1 MSLLSRQVCPICCQ
15 PTSAVLQLPYADP
28 RFGALMNGS
37 PALSKVD
44 DKAYEIRECV
54 ECDLLF
60 QTWMLVG
67 EDAELIYTTD
77 RLDDNPAAISLQ
89 PLHAL
94 AHNAEEVLV
103 VRQVFPKQIP
113 RILDFGCGW
122 GKFAS
127 MALAY
132 GCDVY
137 GHEVNTGFAQFC
149 ASRGIKMIS
158 RDQIADHRFD
168 FINAD
173 QVLEHVADPRETL
186 QMLANSL
193 ADDGLI
199 KISVPGS
206 PTLRK
211 LIANS
216 HGNPDMIVRKEYL
229 KPLFPLIHVNLF
241 SPRSLRALAA
251 SAGMQPYRPPFMTW
265 LGAGQMW
272 NMPRQLNRNLIV
284 PFKRFFQRGTYL
296 WLQKTASR

>member
-1 MSLLSRQVCPICCQ
+1 MTLQSRHECPICRQ
-15 PTSAVLQLPYADP
+15 PAPAILQLPYSDARFSGLLNNSAALACVADQ
-28 RFGALMNGS
+28 
-37 PALSKVD
+37 
-44 DKAYEIRECV
+44 AYEIRECAS
-54 ECDLLF
+54 CDLLF

-67 EDAELIYTTD
+67 DEAKLIYTAD
-77 RLDDNPAAISLQ
+77 RPDDNPVAISKQ

-103 VRQVFPKQIP
+103 LRQVLAGRIP
-113 RILDFGCGW
+113 RVLDYGCGW

-137 GHEVNTGFAQFC
+137 GYEINTGFAQYC
-149 ASRGIKMIS
+149 AGRGIKMLMREEIPS
-158 RDQIADHRFD
+158 RQFD
-168 FINAD
+168 FINVD

-186 QMLANSL
+186 QFLAGSL
-193 ADDGLI
+193 ADGGLI

-211 LIANS
+211 IIAS
-216 HGNPDMIVRKEYL
+216 SGGNPDRVVRRECI

-251 SAGMQPYRPPFMTW
+251 SAGMQPYRPPFTIW

-272 NMPRQLNRNLIV
+272 NMPRQLNRNLVV

-296 WLQKTASR
+296 WLQKR